1 MNHNEDRKK
10 CIVLGVTGGI
20 AVYKAADLCSKLA
33 QRNYEVVTVMTQNAC
48 KLISERIFF
57 TLSRNPVITDLFSVQ
72 DWKPEHIALA
82 ERALGQFHT
91 AHRLNGLTALG
102 ALVST
107 TAGICWSEA
116 HMLSS
121 FHFNQKRGSTTLGR
135 LMYVMRV
142 IYSCANDPQ
151 GACSGSFAHT
161 QTGRATLE

>member
-1 MNHNEDRKK
+1 MLAD
-10 CIVLGVTGGI
+10 
-20 AVYKAADLCSKLA
+20 KAIL
-33 QRNYEVVTVMTQNAC
+33 RVPRVVA
-48 KLISERIFF
+48 
-57 TLSRNPVITDLFSVQ
+57 P
-72 DWKPEHIALA
+72 A
-82 ERALGQFHT
+82 ERAALQFNT
-91 AHRLNGLTALG
+91 VNGLDGLTALG

>member
-1 MNHNEDRKK
+1 
-10 CIVLGVTGGI
+10 
-20 AVYKAADLCSKLA
+20 
-33 QRNYEVVTVMTQNAC
+33 
-48 KLISERIFF
+48 
-57 TLSRNPVITDLFSVQ
+57 
-72 DWKPEHIALA
+72 
-82 ERALGQFHT
+82 
-91 AHRLNGLTALG
+91 
-102 ALVST
+102 VST

-151 GACSGSFAHT
+151 GARSGSFAHT